1 MRIPPVSPKPA
12 RLFSWAFLSA
22 GMALATPAQAQRIS
36 NFTLQPVAGSPL
48 KQLAGLSATGLTAG
62 ADQIVEDSPD
72 LIRWQPVSPV
82 LRPGTTL
89 AWSHVQYDLAN
100 GSADLFTSGSWNWSK
115 RRFYRIRKLPPG
127 NPAPTIT
134 GTPVAPVGR
143 LIQLQPKGHYRVTT
157 AAGWLIWMQGTT
169 LTITNP
175 GGTVSYDLW
184 GSGPGPGTGHEN
196 FNGKHVK
203 ETQGGPRTLLLPDGT
218 IVTAGF
224 SSAAGTNSI
233 ASFSIYDGDQSHRLK
248 TTPDSAGNPNT
259 VIMSVLLRRAGEA
272 QEADGETSRIIDAPE
287 GGYWENIYKQTVS
300 DGQALSQESVPL
312 ARTGGPANPNM
323 VNDFYTDP

>member
-1 MRIPPVSPKPA
+1 MRIPPVSKAHA
-12 RLFSWAFLSA
+12 RFPWQACLTL
-22 GMALATPAQAQRIS
+22 LLPLVTPAHAQRIT
-36 NFTLQPVAGSPL
+36 NFSLQPVTASPP
-48 KQLAGLSATGLTAG
+48 KQLATLSATGLTTG

-100 GSADLFTSGSWNWSK
+100 GSADLFTSGSSNWSK
-115 RRFYRIRKLPPG
+115 RRFYRVRKLLPG
-127 NPAPTIT
+127 NSAPTIT
-134 GTPVAPVGR
+134 GLAVPPVGR
-143 LIQLQPKGHYRVTT
+143 LIQLQTNGPYRVTT
-157 AAGWLIWMQGTT
+157 AAGWLIRMLGTT

-184 GSGPGPGTGHEN
+184 GSGSGPGTGHEN

-218 IVTAGF
+218 IVTASF

-233 ASFSIYDGDQSHRLK
+233 ASFSIYDADQSHRLK
-248 TTPDSAGNPNT
+248 TTPDVAGNPNT

-272 QEADGETSRIIDAPE
+272 QEADGETCRIIDAPE
-287 GGYWENIYKQTVS
+287 GGYWENIYRQTVS

-312 ARTGGPANPNM
+312 ARTGGSANPNM
-323 VNDFYTDP
+323 VTDFYPGL